1 MRGTAIPIRKL
12 PNAFYPS
19 YRPMRKAIQQRTLET
34 RSRLTSV
41 ADKLVAE
48 KGFEALRIE
57 EVVLRAG
64 VAKGTFFAHFKDKDE
79 LMDLLIGERIAGLLD
94 RMDTGPGPRDP
105 DQLAKRLMP
114 LVALMSSERYVFD
127 VILRRSGAM
136 ALEEIG
142 PIALSFGRLG
152 EIIGKWLSQGSFRK
166 DVSIEIL
173 VQGVEAFLVQTLAL
187 NFCAL
192 HKDQAMKA
200 RLQPYLRAWLSP
212 TVGPS
217 N

>member
-1 MRGTAIPIRKL
+1 
-12 PNAFYPS
+12 
-19 YRPMRKAIQQRTLET
+19 MRKAIQQRTLET

-41 ADKLVAE
+41 ADELVAE

-79 LMDLLIGERIAGLLD
+79 LMDLLIGERISRLLD
-94 RMDTGPGPRDP
+94 RMAAGPAARNADE
-105 DQLAKRLMP
+105 LAQCLMP

-142 PIALSFGRLG
+142 PIACTFGRLG
-152 EIIGKWLSQGSFRK
+152 ELVGQWLAHGQFRK
-166 DVSIEIL
+166 DVSPEVL
-173 VQGVEAFLVQTLAL
+173 VEGVEAFLVQTLAL

-192 HKDQAMKA
+192 HKNKSMND
-200 RLQPYLRAWLSP
+200 RLQPYLRAWLAP
-212 TVGPS
+212 TPS
-217 N
+217 